1 MTTQPTPAVQPQPQ
15 HQSGSQDQTQSQAQ
29 PPASRGSSDSSGPFV
44 PAPAEVEAYLR
55 RIGAERPVRADA
67 AALRELHLRHLR
79 TVPFENLSIHLG
91 EPVVLDEKALL
102 DKVVGA
108 RRGGFCYEINTAFAV
123 LLRGLGYGVELLQAR
138 VVGEGGKLGIPYDH
152 MALRVETV
160 EGERWL
166 ADVGFGDHSHFPLA
180 FDARDDQEDP
190 GGVFRIA
197 ETADGDLDVLRDG
210 KSQYLME
217 TRPRELA
224 DFAAGAWYHRTS
236 PDSHFPRSLIC
247 SRLTE
252 EGRISL
258 SGTKLITRAHG
269 ERDERILGG
278 DDEVREAYRELFG
291 IELDALP
298 VVARP
303 PVRKEEVDKED
314 VNSDSR

>member
-1 MTTQPTPAVQPQPQ
+1 MGEGRGEGGGAPAPARQTVRMATQPTPAALPE
-15 HQSGSQDQTQSQAQ
+15 
-29 PPASRGSSDSSGPFV
+29 PPAPQGSAARSVPFV
-44 PAPAEVEAYLR
+44 PAPSEVGAYLR

-67 AALRELHLRHLR
+67 AGLRELHLLHLR

-91 EPVVLDEKALL
+91 EPVVLEEEALL
-102 DKVVGA
+102 GKVVGA
-108 RRGGFCYEINTAFAV
+108 RRGGFCYEVNTAFAV

-138 VVGEGGKLGIPYDH
+138 VFGESGELGIPYDH

-190 GGVFRIA
+190 GGAFRIV

-210 KSQYLME
+210 KSQYRVE
-217 TRPRELA
+217 IRPRGLA

-236 PDSHFPRSLIC
+236 PDSHFPRSLVC

-252 EGRISL
+252 EGRITL
-258 SGTKLITRAHG
+258 SGTKLITRTRG
-269 ERDERILGG
+269 GRDERVLGG

-298 VVARP
+298 VVSP
-303 PVRKEEVDKED
+303 PAV
-314 VNSDSR
+314 

>member
-1 MTTQPTPAVQPQPQ
+1 MTTQPTPAVQPESPAPQ
-15 HQSGSQDQTQSQAQ
+15 G
-29 PPASRGSSDSSGPFV
+29 PPAPSAPFV
-44 PAPAEVEAYLR
+44 SAPSEAEVEAYLR

-67 AALRELHLRHLR
+67 ATLRELHLLHLR

-102 DKVVGA
+102 GKVVDA
-108 RRGGFCYEINTAFAV
+108 RRGGFCYEVNAAFAV

-138 VVGEGGKLGIPYDH
+138 VVGEGGRLGIPYDH

-166 ADVGFGDHSHFPLA
+166 ADVGFGDHSHFPLVL
-180 FDARDDQEDP
+180 DARDDQEDP

-197 ETADGDLDVLRDG
+197 ETAGGDLEVLRDG
-210 KSQYLME
+210 EPQYRVE
-217 TRPRELA
+217 VRPRELA
-224 DFAAGAWYHRTS
+224 DFTVGSWYHRTS
-236 PDSHFPRSLIC
+236 PDSHFTRSLVC

-252 EGRISL
+252 EGRITL
-258 SGTKLITRAHG
+258 SGTKLITRARE
-269 ERDERILGG
+269 ERDERVLDG

-298 VVARP
+298 VVSPPFAR
-303 PVRKEEVDKED
+303 EEN

>member
-1 MTTQPTPAVQPQPQ
+1 MSTQPTPAVP
-15 HQSGSQDQTQSQAQ
+15 SE
-29 PPASRGSSDSSGPFV
+29 PPAPQGSSTPSVSFV
-44 PAPAEVEAYLR
+44 PAPSEVEAYLR

-67 AALRELHLRHLR
+67 AALCELHLLHLR

-108 RRGGFCYEINTAFAV
+108 HRGGFCYEVNTAFAV
-123 LLRGLGYGVELLQAR
+123 LLRGLGYRVELLQAR

-152 MALRVETV
+152 MALRVETIGEKG

-190 GGVFRIA
+190 GGVFRIV

-210 KSQYLME
+210 KPQYRME

-236 PDSHFPRSLIC
+236 PDSHFPRSLVC

-252 EGRISL
+252 EGRITL
-258 SGTKLITRAHG
+258 SGTKLITRTRG
-269 ERDERILGG
+269 GRDERVLGG
-278 DDEVREAYRELFG
+278 DDEVREAYRNLFG

-298 VVARP
+298 VVSPPVVSPPVARP
-303 PVRKEEVDKED
+303 PVVPPPSAREEN